1 MLNLG
6 FRLAAGIC
14 VDINECDNGDV
25 SNDIDDD
32 GDNDATKICGA
43 YGECVNLIGSRIW
56 RFGFK

>member
-14 VDINECDNGDV
+14 VDINECDNDDV
-25 SNDIDDD
+25 NNDIDDD

-43 YGECVNLIGSRIW
+43 FGECVNLIGRI
-56 RFGFK
+56 